1 MAAAAAEGEQGKTV
15 VVVGVDDS
23 EHSNYALEWTVQ
35 HLASGMAGGGAEL
48 VIVHAKP
55 SPSSVVGFGAG
66 PGSGEVV
73 RYVEADL
80 RKTAEDVVEKAR
92 RLCIANAMHAL
103 IEVIE
108 GEPRYVLCNAVEKRN
123 AGLLVVGSHGYG
135 AIKRAF
141 LGSVSDYCAHHAHCS
156 VMIVKQ
162 PKAKRSRAEAA

>member
-1 MAAAAAEGEQGKTV
+1 MA
-15 VVVGVDDS
+15 S
-23 EHSNYALEWTVQ
+23 
-35 HLASGMAGGGAEL
+35 
-48 VIVHAKP
+48 
-55 SPSSVVGFGAG
+55 
-66 PGSGEVV
+66 GSGEVV

-108 GEPRYVLCNAVEKRN
+108 GEPRYVLCNAVEKHS

-162 PKAKRSRAEAA
+162 PKAKRSRAETA